1 MPRPTNS
8 SSITLQIESAVVRR
22 YVSAIRQLRHKPG
35 IATPTVQE
43 LILRELSHRTATGI
57 VEDFL
62 QSDWPTNK
70 RRTAGVRS
78 KSPR

>member
-22 YVSAIRQLRHKPG
+22 YESAVRQLRRKPG
-35 IATPTVQE
+35 ITPPSVQD
-43 LILRELSHRTATGI
+43 LIHRELSHRTAAGI
-57 VEDFL
+57 VDDFL
-62 QSDWPTNK
+62 QSDWPANK
-70 RRTAGVRS
+70 RRTGVVRS